1 MAPPE
6 DMLKNWK
13 PGFLH
18 FIVLLTVLQLL
29 VTLLTDGFAL
39 SFDEAM
45 WQYIGRNWFRNGLVP
60 YTGGVDN
67 KSPLIFAIF
76 GLSDKLFGVNYW
88 FGRVLGVLVQSAG
101 IYYLYRLA
109 RHIAGEQAGILA
121 ISFYGLSLLWH
132 GTGGRYVSFTETYDM
147 AFMIVAVYKYI
158 TAENKK
164 DLFFG
169 GVAAGIGLA
178 FRLSAVWGII
188 AISCALLLKSRINF
202 FAFATGIFTSIVL
215 FVIIGHFAGID
226 IHSIITNGLLDNFGS
241 GSATDRNLIW
251 KMVNFSDKFFYSE
264 LILFYPF
271 VLGYFF
277 IKKKIDLFGLWLILE
292 FVGINIVGIYGTL
305 HMRELLPAMSLMSA
319 LCVTHLV
326 DHYKLPA
333 KALVVII
340 WLVFF
345 PKLLEPLLNIQKI
358 ISGDKAQVNT
368 ACAESYNK
376 PDEGS
381 RKRLGWWIRDN
392 TSPKDLVYVAGF
404 GAQVQ
409 AYSERM
415 SPTIYFNVTQ
425 TQLAKDRFYNDMR
438 KNKPAMILV
447 PLFPEYHN
455 LVSEDMRQFVDELVA
470 RDYYPDRCMYNY
482 DIYRIREYRT
492 SDCQRVM
499 R

>member
-1 MAPPE
+1 
-6 DMLKNWK
+6 MLKNWK

-18 FIVLLTVLQLL
+18 FIVLLTLLQLL

-45 WQYIGRNWFRNGLVP
+45 WQYIGQNWFRNGLVP
-60 YTGGVDN
+60 YSGGVDN

-76 GLSDKLFGVNYW
+76 GLSDKFFGVNYW
-88 FGRVLGVLVQSAG
+88 FGRVLGTLVQSVG
-101 IYYLYRLA
+101 IYYLYKLA
-109 RHIAGEQAGILA
+109 KHIAGEQAGILA

-132 GTGGRYVSFTETYDM
+132 GTGGRYVSFTETYDTV
-147 AFMIVAVYKYI
+147 FIIVAVYKYI
-158 TAENKK
+158 TAQNKK
-164 DLFFG
+164 DIFIS
-169 GVAAGIGLA
+169 GVMGGIGLA
-178 FRLSAVWGII
+178 FRLTAMWGII
-188 AISCALLLKSRINF
+188 AISCALLRRSRISIPVF
-202 FAFATGIFTSIVL
+202 IAGIVTSIAL
-215 FVIIGHFAGID
+215 FLAISFFAGID
-226 IHSIITNGLLDNFGS
+226 IHSIITNGLVDNFGS
-241 GSATDRNLIW
+241 GSTTDRSLIW

-277 IKKKIDLFGLWLILE
+277 IKRKIDLFGLWLILN
-292 FVGINIVGIYGTL
+292 FIGINIVGIYGTL

-319 LCVTHLV
+319 LCVTHLI

-333 KALVVII
+333 KPLVVII
-340 WLVFF
+340 WLVFI

-358 ISGDKAQVNT
+358 ISGDKVPINT
-368 ACAESYNK
+368 TCAEPYDK

-392 TSPKDLVYVAGF
+392 TSPQDMVYVAGF

-409 AYSERM
+409 AYSERI

-425 TQLAKDRFYNDMR
+425 TQLAKERFYNDMS

-447 PLFPEYHN
+447 PLFSEYRN
-455 LVSEDMRQFVDELVA
+455 FVGEDMRQFVDKLVA
-470 RDYYPDRCMYNY
+470 KDYYLDRCMYNY
-482 DIYRIREYRT
+482 NIYRIRK
-492 SDCQRVM
+492 
-499 R
+499 

>member
-1 MAPPE
+1 
-6 DMLKNWK
+6 MLKNWK

-18 FIVLLTVLQLL
+18 IIVLITILQLL

-67 KSPLIFAIF
+67 KSPLIFAVF

-88 FGRVLGVLVQSAG
+88 FGRVLGALVQSVG

-109 RHIAGEQAGILA
+109 RHIAGEQAGTLA

-132 GTGGRYVSFTETYDM
+132 GTGGRYVSFTETYGM
-147 AFMIVAVYKYI
+147 VFIIIAVYKFI
-158 TAENKK
+158 TAQSKK
-164 DLFFG
+164 NIFISG
-169 GVAAGIGLA
+169 IMAGIGLA
-178 FRLSAVWGII
+178 FRLSAIWGII
-188 AISCALLLKSRINF
+188 AISCALLRKNRVNLPIF
-202 FAFATGIFTSIVL
+202 LTGMFVSIVL
-215 FVIIGHFAGID
+215 FVAIGFFAGID
-226 IHSIITNGLLDNFGS
+226 IHSMITNGLVDNFGS
-241 GSATDRNLIW
+241 GSATDRSLLW

-277 IKKKIDLFGLWLILE
+277 IKKKIDLFGLWLILQ
-292 FVGINIVGIYGTL
+292 FIGINIVGTYGTL

-326 DHYKLPA
+326 NEYKLPA
-333 KALVVII
+333 KPLIVIV

-345 PKLLEPLLNIQKI
+345 PKLLEPLLNIQKLI
-358 ISGDKAQVNT
+358 AGNKEQINT
-368 ACAESYNK
+368 ACIAPYDK

-381 RKRLGWWIRDN
+381 RKRLGWWIRNN
-392 TSPKDLVYVAGF
+392 TAPQDMVYVAGF

-409 AYSERM
+409 AYSERV

-425 TQLAKDRFYNDMR
+425 TQLAKERFYSDMH
-438 KNKPAMILV
+438 KNKPVMILV
-447 PLFPEYHN
+447 PLFAEYRN
-455 LVSEDMRQFVDELVA
+455 FVGQDMRQFVDELVA
-470 RDYYPDRCMYNY
+470 KDYYLDRCMYNY
-482 DIYRIREYRT
+482 NIYRIRK
-492 SDCQRVM
+492 
-499 R
+499 

>member
-6 DMLKNWK
+6 EMLKNQK

-18 FIVLLTVLQLL
+18 FIVLLTILQLL
-29 VTLLTDGFAL
+29 VTLLTNGFAL

-88 FGRVLGVLVQSAG
+88 FGRVLGTLVQSAG
-101 IYYLYRLA
+101 IYYLYKIA
-109 RHIAGEQAGILA
+109 RHIAGEQGGILA

-147 AFMIVAVYKYI
+147 VFIVIAVYKYI
-158 TAENKK
+158 TAQNKK
-164 DLFFG
+164 DIFVS
-169 GVAAGIGLA
+169 GVMAGIGLA

-188 AISCALLLKSRINF
+188 TISCALLRKSGINF
-202 FAFATGIFTSIVL
+202 FAFLTGIFTSIVL
-215 FVIIGHFAGID
+215 LAAMGHFAGID
-226 IHSIITNGLLDNFGS
+226 IHSIITNGLVDNFGS
-241 GSATDRNLIW
+241 GSATDRNLVW

-292 FVGINIVGIYGTL
+292 FIGINIVGIYGTL

-319 LCVTHLV
+319 ICVSYLIE
-326 DHYKLPA
+326 HYKLPA
-333 KALVVII
+333 KPLIIII

-358 ISGDKAQVNT
+358 ISRDKAPTNT
-368 ACAESYNK
+368 ACAEPYDK

-381 RKRLGWWIRDN
+381 RKKLGWWIRDN
-392 TSPKDLVYVAGF
+392 TSQNDMVYVAGF

-409 AYSERM
+409 AYSERI

-425 TQLAKDRFYNDMR
+425 TQLARDRFYDDMHQH
-438 KNKPAMILV
+438 KPAMILV
-447 PLFPEYHN
+447 PLFSEYRN
-455 LVSEDMRQFVDELVA
+455 FVREDMRRFVDELLA
-470 RDYYPDRCMYNY
+470 KDYYLERCMYNY
-482 DIYRIREYRT
+482 NIYRIRK
-492 SDCQRVM
+492 
-499 R
+499 

>member
-1 MAPPE
+1 
-6 DMLKNWK
+6 MLKNWK

-18 FIVLLTVLQLL
+18 FIVLLTILQLL

-60 YTGGVDN
+60 YNGGVDN
-67 KSPLIFAIF
+67 KSPMIFAIF

-88 FGRVLGVLVQSAG
+88 FGRVLGTLVQSVG
-101 IYYLYRLA
+101 IYYLYKLA
-109 RHIAGEQAGILA
+109 KHIAGEQAGILA

-147 AFMIVAVYKYI
+147 VFIIVAIYKFV
-158 TAENKK
+158 TAQNKK
-164 DLFFG
+164 DFFISG
-169 GVAAGIGLA
+169 LMAGIGLI
-178 FRLSAVWGII
+178 FRLSAVWGVI
-188 AISCALLLKSRINF
+188 AISCALLRRNRISIPVF
-202 FAFATGIFTSIVL
+202 FLGIVASIAL
-215 FVIIGHFAGID
+215 LLIIGFWAGID
-226 IHSIITNGLLDNFGS
+226 IHSIITNGLVDNFGS
-241 GSATDRNLIW
+241 GSATDRSLMW

-292 FVGINIVGIYGTL
+292 FIGINMVGIYGTL

-319 LCVTHLV
+319 LCVAYLINQ
-326 DHYKLPA
+326 YSLPA
-333 KALVVII
+333 KPLIIII

-345 PKLLEPLLNIQKI
+345 PKLLEPLLNIQKVF
-358 ISGDKAQVNT
+358 SGDKSQLDT
-368 ACAESYNK
+368 ACHEPYDK

-381 RKRLGWWIRDN
+381 RKKLGWWIRDN
-392 TSPKDLVYVAGF
+392 TSPQDMVYVAGF

-409 AYSERM
+409 AYSERI

-425 TQLAKDRFYNDMR
+425 TQLAKERFYSDMQ
-438 KNKPAMILV
+438 KNKPAMILI
-447 PLFPEYHN
+447 PLFAEYRN
-455 LVSEDMRQFVDELVA
+455 FVGQDMRQFVDELVA
-470 RDYYPDRCMYNY
+470 KDY
-482 DIYRIREYRT
+482 
-492 SDCQRVM
+492 
-499 R
+499 

>member
-1 MAPPE
+1 
-6 DMLKNWK
+6 MLKNWK

-18 FIVLLTVLQLL
+18 FIVLLTILQLL

-60 YTGGVDN
+60 YNGGVDN
-67 KSPLIFAIF
+67 KSPMIFAIF

-88 FGRVLGVLVQSAG
+88 FGRVLGTLVQSVG
-101 IYYLYRLA
+101 IYYLYKLA
-109 RHIAGEQAGILA
+109 KHIAGEQAGILA

-147 AFMIVAVYKYI
+147 VFIIVAIYKFV
-158 TAENKK
+158 TAQNKK
-164 DLFFG
+164 DFFISG
-169 GVAAGIGLA
+169 LMAGIGLI
-178 FRLSAVWGII
+178 FRLSAVWGVI
-188 AISCALLLKSRINF
+188 AISCALLRRNRISIPVF
-202 FAFATGIFTSIVL
+202 FLGIVASIAL
-215 FVIIGHFAGID
+215 LLIIGFWAGID
-226 IHSIITNGLLDNFGS
+226 IHSIITNGLVDNFGS
-241 GSATDRNLIW
+241 GSATDRSLMW

-292 FVGINIVGIYGTL
+292 FIGINMVGIYGTL

-319 LCVTHLV
+319 LCVAYLINQ
-326 DHYKLPA
+326 YSLPA
-333 KALVVII
+333 KPLIIII

-345 PKLLEPLLNIQKI
+345 PKLLEPRLNIQKVF
-358 ISGDKAQVNT
+358 SGDKSQLDT
-368 ACAESYNK
+368 ACHEPYDK

-381 RKRLGWWIRDN
+381 RKKLGWWIRDN
-392 TSPKDLVYVAGF
+392 TSPQDMVYVAGF

-409 AYSERM
+409 AYSERI

-425 TQLAKDRFYNDMR
+425 TQLAKERFYSDMQ
-438 KNKPAMILV
+438 KNKPAMILI
-447 PLFPEYHN
+447 PLFAESRN
-455 LVSEDMRQFVDELVA
+455 FVGQDMRQFVDELVA
-470 RDYYPDRCMYNY
+470 KDYYLDRCIYNCN
-482 DIYRIREYRT
+482 IYR
-492 SDCQRVM
+492 VKK
-499 R
+499 

>member
-1 MAPPE
+1 
-6 DMLKNWK
+6 MLKNWK

-18 FIVLLTVLQLL
+18 LIVLLTILQLL

-60 YTGGVDN
+60 YNGGVDN
-67 KSPLIFAIF
+67 KSPVIFAVF

-88 FGRVLGVLVQSAG
+88 FGRVLGTLVQSVG
-101 IYYLYRLA
+101 IYYIFKLA
-109 RHIAGEQAGILA
+109 KHIAGEQAGILA

-147 AFMIVAVYKYI
+147 VFIIIAAFKFV
-158 TAENKK
+158 TAQNKK
-164 DLFFG
+164 DFFISG
-169 GVAAGIGLA
+169 LMAGLGLA

-188 AISCALLLKSRINF
+188 AISCALLRRNRMSIPVF
-202 FAFATGIFTSIVL
+202 FAGIAASIAL
-215 FVIIGHFAGID
+215 FLAISFLAGID
-226 IHSIITNGLLDNFGS
+226 IHSIITNGLVDNFGS
-241 GSATDRNLIW
+241 GSATDRSLIW

-277 IKKKIDLFGLWLILE
+277 IKKKIDLFSLWLILE

-305 HMRELLPAMSLMSA
+305 HMRELLPAMSVMSA
-319 LCVTHLV
+319 LCVTYLINQFS
-326 DHYKLPA
+326 LPA
-333 KALVVII
+333 KPLIIII

-358 ISGDKAQVNT
+358 FSGDKSQPDT
-368 ACAESYNK
+368 ACHEPYDK

-381 RKRLGWWIRDN
+381 RKKLGWWIRDN
-392 TSPKDLVYVAGF
+392 TSPQDMVYVAGF

-409 AYSERM
+409 AYSERI

-425 TQLAKDRFYNDMR
+425 TQLAKDRFYSDMQ

-447 PLFPEYHN
+447 PLFAEYHN
-455 LVSEDMRQFVDELVA
+455 FVSQDMRQFVDELVA
-470 RDYYPDRCMYNY
+470 KEYYLDRCMYNY
-482 DIYRIREYRT
+482 NVYRIKK
-492 SDCQRVM
+492 
-499 R
+499 

>member
-1 MAPPE
+1 ME
-6 DMLKNWK
+6 EMLKNWK

-18 FIVLLTVLQLL
+18 IIALLTILQLL

-60 YTGGVDN
+60 YTGGADN

-88 FGRVLGVLVQSAG
+88 FGRVLGALVQSVG
-101 IYYLYRLA
+101 IYYLYKSA
-109 RHIAGEQAGILA
+109 RYLAGEQAGILA

-132 GTGGRYVSFTETYDM
+132 GTGGRYVSFTETYD
-147 AFMIVAVYKYI
+147 IVFIIIAIYKYI
-158 TAENKK
+158 TAQNKK
-164 DLFFG
+164 DLFISG
-169 GVAAGIGLA
+169 LAAGIGLA
-178 FRLSAVWGII
+178 FRLTAIWGII
-188 AISCALLLKSRINF
+188 AIACALLRKSRTSIPAF
-202 FAFATGIFTSIVL
+202 FAVIFTAVAL
-215 FVIIGHFAGID
+215 FVTICFAAGIN
-226 IHSIITNGLLDNFGS
+226 IHSIITNCLLDNFGS
-241 GSATDRNLIW
+241 GSTTDRSLIW

-292 FVGINIVGIYGTL
+292 FIGINMVGIYDTL

-319 LCVTHLV
+319 LCVVHLI
-326 DHYKLPA
+326 DNYKLPY
-333 KALVVII
+333 KPLLII
-340 WLVFF
+340 VWLVFF

-358 ISGDKAQVNT
+358 FSGDKVPPDT
-368 ACAESYNK
+368 ICHEPYDK

-381 RKRLGWWIRDN
+381 RKKLGWWIRDN
-392 TSPKDLVYVAGF
+392 TTSGDMVYVAGY

-409 AYSERM
+409 AYSERI

-425 TQLAKDRFYNDMR
+425 TQLAKERFYSDMH
-438 KNKPAMILV
+438 KNRPAMILV
-447 PLFPEYHN
+447 PLFSEYSN
-455 LVSEDMRQFVDELVA
+455 FVSQDMRQFVDELVA
-470 RDYYPDRCMYNY
+470 KNYYLDRCMYNY
-482 DIYRIREYRT
+482 NIYRIRK
-492 SDCQRVM
+492 
-499 R
+499 